1 MNFPVWGKTTARNI
15 ITLAGKLSDRKLSNR
30 SHPKHTA
37 HVQAVALHMPI
48 QRTRVLAPRTDC
60 IVPICETRLLEGL
73 HKELEADFFTVATRP
88 AKAYRG
94 NPFQVEVAIA
104 YGRPG
109 GASVEV
115 DQSAHTHK
123 KVRDA
128 AEGAENLAASKEEP
142 IHLLLFANRVPLLYQ
157 QASCAITR
165 AVTQMNWRIYG
176 LHQPKGALP
185 VAPMTNPGPMS
196 HPSGCPTHRSPKR
209 RSSPIRRSSRRSSW
223 ACNNARDGSRN
234 IFIMRLQLRQEY
246 DRRTYIEKYLPHI
259 GIALQEILAL
269 SDSERDSVVGRLD
282 DALHK
287 SRAMSGAEP

>member
-30 SHPKHTA
+30 SHPKHIA

-88 AKAYRG
+88 SKAYRG

-185 VAPMTNPGPMS
+185 VAPMTNPGP
-196 HPSGCPTHRSPKR
+196 CR
-209 RSSPIRRSSRRSSW
+209 IRLG
-223 ACNNARDGSRN
+223 A
-234 IFIMRLQLRQEY
+234 L
-246 DRRTYIEKYLPHI
+246 HI
-259 GIALQEILAL
+259 GVQRGDQAL
-269 SDSERDSVVGRLD
+269 SGDPQGDQAGP
-282 DALHK
+282 ATM
-287 SRAMSGAEP
+287 RATARAISSS